1 MRIACLLVPDLPLR
15 AELRANPDLCEEALV
30 ITDGTGSRAAIL
42 TVSARARAQGIRE
55 GSTLPQAHALSRDLV
70 VRVASPVLERAARE
84 TLLDVALS
92 LSPRAELTDRSSGLF
107 ASEGAVYVD
116 ASGIDALHDD
126 ERAFASVLLARAERA
141 GLPGVVA
148 LASSRSTARLAARHL
163 AHPSGDRLEASPNEA
178 IQVLVAGQ
186 ELAFLAPLPIDLLD
200 PNDQTAEALTR
211 FGIHRVDDLL
221 RLPRR
226 DLAARLGPE
235 ILDPVGRARGEQV
248 ETPLPAPKN
257 QRLEEG
263 FDLEAPIVSVEPLAF
278 VFRGLLS
285 RLVGRLQLRSLGC
298 TSLRLEMTFEN
309 GGRENRRIGL
319 ASSTQDEHV
328 LLRLLRLE
336 IESNP
341 PAAAIEGVVLSCE
354 GVPLR
359 REQLDF
365 FRPRGPSPS
374 ELDQTLAELS
384 ALCGPE
390 RVGAPALLDDHR
402 PDAFTLKPFTPRL
415 PAPSSQNAK
424 RGSRGGRGR
433 RPVKQ
438 AHVPS
443 MPSDMPSD
451 TPSEV
456 LATEASGKPGTH
468 RAPGK
473 VMDDS
478 SRSRTPSEGPRLT
491 LRAFRPPL
499 HAEVRIEGGRP
510 VFVRSAISQ
519 GEVLGSA
526 GPWRTTGGWWSE
538 SAHFAV
544 DHYDIQMM
552 DGTVLR
558 LCFDWKRK
566 RWQID
571 GLYD

>member
-30 ITDGTGSRAAIL
+30 ITDGKGSRAAIL
-42 TVSARARAQGIRE
+42 TVSARARAQGVRE
-55 GSTLPQAHALSRDLV
+55 GSTLPQARALSRDLV
-70 VRVASPVLERAARE
+70 VRVASPALERAARE

-116 ASGIDALHDD
+116 ASGIDALHED
-126 ERAFASVLLARAERA
+126 ERAFASMLFARAERA

-148 LASSRSTARLAARHL
+148 LASSQSIARLAARHL
-163 AHPSGDRLEASPNEA
+163 AHSSGDSLEGSPNET
-178 IQVLVAGQ
+178 IQVLTPGK
-186 ELAFLAPLPIDLLD
+186 ELTFLAPLPIDLLD

-211 FGIHRVDDLL
+211 FGIHRVHDLL
-221 RLPRR
+221 RLSRR

-235 ILDPVGRARGEQV
+235 ILALVARARGEEI
-248 ETPLPAPKN
+248 ETPLSAPRN
-257 QRLEEG
+257 HRLEEG
-263 FDLEAPIVSVEPLAF
+263 FDLEAPIASVEPLAF
-278 VFRGLLS
+278 VFRGLVS

-298 TSLRLEMTFEN
+298 TLLRLEMTLEN
-309 GGRENRRIGL
+309 RGRENRRIGL
-319 ASSTQDEHV
+319 ASPTQDERV

-341 PAAAIEGVVLSCE
+341 PDAAIEGVVLSCE

-365 FRPRGPSPS
+365 FQPRGPSPS
-374 ELDQTLAELS
+374 DLDQTLAELS

-415 PAPSSQNAK
+415 PAPSSQNSR
-424 RGSRGGRGR
+424 RGPRTGPGR
-433 RPVKQ
+433 RRSVKQ
-438 AHVPS
+438 AHS
-443 MPSDMPSD
+443 
-451 TPSEV
+451 PSEV
-456 LATEASGKPGTH
+456 PKPGASRLPRTN
-468 RAPGK
+468 RTP
-473 VMDDS
+473 MNDS
-478 SRSRTPSEGPRLT
+478 GRPSPRVPSEGPRLT

-499 HAEVRIEGGRP
+499 RAEVRIEGGRP
-510 VFVRSAISQ
+510 VSVRSAVSQ

>member
-15 AELRANPDLCEEALV
+15 AELRASPDLCEEALV
-30 ITDGTGSRAAIL
+30 ITDGKGSRATIL
-42 TVSARARAQGIRE
+42 TASARARVQGVRE
-55 GSTLPQAHALSRDLV
+55 GSTLPQARALSRDLV

-92 LSPRAELTDRSSGLF
+92 LSPRAELADRSSGLF

-116 ASGIDALHDD
+116 ASGIDALHED
-126 ERAFASVLLARAERA
+126 ERAFASVLFARAERA
-141 GLPGVVA
+141 GLPGFVA
-148 LASSRSTARLAARHL
+148 LASSRSIARLAARHL
-163 AHPSGDRLEASPNEA
+163 AHASGDDLTASPNPT
-178 IQVLVAGQ
+178 IQVLTAGR
-186 ELAFLAPLPIDLLD
+186 ELDFLAPLSIDLLD
-200 PNDQTAEALTR
+200 PNDRTAEALTR

-226 DLAARLGPE
+226 DLAARLGSE
-235 ILDPVGRARGEQV
+235 ILDLVARARGEEI
-248 ETPLPAPKN
+248 ETPLPTPRN
-257 QRLEEG
+257 HRLEEG
-263 FDLEAPIVSVEPLAF
+263 ADLEAPIACVEPLAF
-278 VFRGLLS
+278 VFRGLVS

-298 TSLRLEMTFEN
+298 TSLHLEMTFEN

-319 ASSTQDEHV
+319 ASSTQDERV

-341 PAAAIEGVVLSCE
+341 PDAAIEGVVLSCE

-365 FRPRGPSPS
+365 FQPRGPSPS
-374 ELDQTLAELS
+374 DLDQTLAELS

-415 PAPSSQNAK
+415 PAPSSRNSR
-424 RGSRGGRGR
+424 RGSGSSPGR
-433 RPVKQ
+433 RRSVKR
-438 AHVPS
+438 AHSLPEI
-443 MPSDMPSD
+443 P
-451 TPSEV
+451 TP
-456 LATEASGKPGTH
+456 EASRESCAN
-468 RAPGK
+468 RAPEMPGK
-473 VMDDS
+473 AMNDS
-478 SRSRTPSEGPRLT
+478 ERPKAPSEGPRLT

-499 HAEVRIEGGRP
+499 RAEVRIEGGRP
-510 VFVRSAISQ
+510 VFVRSAVSQ

-544 DHYDIQMM
+544 DHYDIQNFVSIGSVSGGRSMVS
-552 DGTVLR
+552 TIKIR
-558 LCFDWKRK
+558 PA
-566 RWQID
+566 
-571 GLYD
+571 

>member
-1 MRIACLLVPDLPLR
+1 VRIACLLVPDLPLR

-30 ITDGTGSRAAIL
+30 ITDGKGSRATIL
-42 TVSARARAQGIRE
+42 TASARARAQGIRE
-55 GSTLPQAHALSRDLV
+55 GSTLPQARALSRDLV
-70 VRVASPVLERAARE
+70 VRIASPVLERAARE

-116 ASGIDALHDD
+116 ASGIDALHED
-126 ERAFASVLLARAERA
+126 ERAFASVLLARAEHA

-148 LASSRSTARLAARHL
+148 LASSRSIARLAARYL
-163 AHPSGDRLEASPNEA
+163 AHRSGGSFEASPNETF
-178 IQVLVAGQ
+178 QVLTAEN

-235 ILDPVGRARGEQV
+235 ILDLIARARGEEI
-248 ETPLPAPKN
+248 ETPLPAPKSH
-257 QRLEEG
+257 RLEEG
-263 FDLEAPIVSVEPLAF
+263 FDLEAPIASVEPLAF
-278 VFRGLLS
+278 VFRGLVS

-298 TSLRLEMTFEN
+298 TSLHLEMNLEN
-309 GGRENRRIGL
+309 RGRENRRIGL
-319 ASSTQDEHV
+319 ASPTQDERV

-341 PAAAIEGVVLSCE
+341 PGAAIEGIVLSCE
-354 GVPLR
+354 GIPLR

-374 ELDQTLAELS
+374 DLDQTLAELS

-415 PAPSSQNAK
+415 PAPSSQSSR
-424 RGSRGGRGR
+424 RGARNGPGR
-433 RPVKQ
+433 RRAGKQ
-438 AHVPS
+438 AHSP
-443 MPSDMPSD
+443 PEA
-451 TPSEV
+451 PSEV
-456 LATEASGKPGTH
+456 PAPG
-468 RAPGK
+468 APGK
-473 VMDDS
+473 PRTSRMPRKVMNDS
-478 SRSRTPSEGPRLT
+478 SRPRIPSEGPRLT

-510 VFVRSAISQ
+510 VFVRSAVSQ

>member
-30 ITDGTGSRAAIL
+30 ITDGKGSRAAIL
-42 TVSARARAQGIRE
+42 TVSARARAQGVRE
-55 GSTLPQAHALSRDLV
+55 GSTLPQARALSRDLV

-92 LSPRAELTDRSSGLF
+92 LSPGAELTDRSSGLF
-107 ASEGAVYVD
+107 SSEGAVYVD
-116 ASGIDALHDD
+116 ASGIDALHED

-148 LASSRSTARLAARHL
+148 LASSRSIARLAARHL
-163 AHPSGDRLEASPNEA
+163 AHPSEDNLETSPNET
-178 IQVLVAGQ
+178 IQVLTPGK
-186 ELAFLAPLPIDLLD
+186 ELTFLAPLPIDLLD

-221 RLPRR
+221 RLSRR
-226 DLAARLGPE
+226 DLAARLGSE
-235 ILDPVGRARGEQV
+235 ILTLVARARGEEI
-248 ETPLPAPKN
+248 ETPLPAPRN
-257 QRLEEG
+257 HRLEEG
-263 FDLEAPIVSVEPLAF
+263 FDLEAPIASVEPLAF
-278 VFRGLLS
+278 VFRGLVS

-309 GGRENRRIGL
+309 RGRENRRIGL
-319 ASSTQDEHV
+319 ASPTQDERV

-341 PAAAIEGVVLSCE
+341 PDAAIEGIVLSCE

-374 ELDQTLAELS
+374 DLDQTLAELS

-415 PAPSSQNAK
+415 PAPSSQDSR
-424 RGSRGGRGR
+424 RGPRSGSGRQR
-433 RPVKQ
+433 SLKQ
-438 AHVPS
+438 AHSRSEAP
-443 MPSDMPSD
+443 
-451 TPSEV
+451 TPG
-456 LATEASGKPGTH
+456 ASRLPRTN

-473 VMDDS
+473 AMNDS
-478 SRSRTPSEGPRLT
+478 GRRRVPSEGPRLT

-510 VFVRSAISQ
+510 VFVRSAVSQ